1 MLFYGGDGGRL
12 RQQGTVMTSRH
23 PRQSRCFDCFLLSK
37 KNKYNFPFGETKTRK
52 ANKGNISLSF
62 AVSQILSSVLF
73 GGNTRWGRQNL
84 EGSPHYFLPK
94 TQAAHRERGR
104 EHWDKKKTGRGQ
116 SEGLS
121 FGCLELPVYCWV
133 QWFVVVAV
141 AVSVRKRET
150 LFLVLCVRVNLNKT
164 LK

>member
-1 MLFYGGDGGRL
+1 MVGMGEDWNNKGLLWHPDTLDSPGVL
-12 RQQGTVMTSRH
+12 TVFSFQRKIN
-23 PRQSRCFDCFLLSK
+23 SISL
-37 KNKYNFPFGETKTRK
+37 FGETKTRK

-121 FGCLELPVYCWV
+121 FGCHELPVYCWV
-133 QWFVVVAV
+133 QWFVVVV